1 MPPNPDLESRPLN
14 HTQIIV
20 EHTGILAT
28 LTEQNSHI
36 IKKLQEIE
44 TQNVRQYE
52 LMNRYDIKQDEL
64 IKAVSVLNADTAK
77 LKTERNA
84 LVWFIG
90 LVASGVG
97 ALIMKFWDTIKI

>member
-52 LMNRYDIKQDEL
+52 LMNRYDLKQDEL
-64 IKAVSVLNADTAK
+64 IKAVSGLTK
-77 LKTERNA
+77 ETERLKAERNV